1 MAKRILIRRDTTANW
16 QSVNPILSNG
26 ELGIEI
32 KTDGTRSMKLG
43 TGSVAWNSLDYFL
56 DNPALALQNH
66 INNKSAHGATATPT
80 ANSIAM
86 YNSANGLKSSKT
98 PTEANDVLRK
108 TELDTINGDISSLQ
122 SDIDT
127 LENDLGTEVTN
138 RTNADSGLQDNI
150 DTLTTNLATEVSDRQ
165 TAVSNAISTAATDA
179 TTKAGTAESNAKE
192 YADDLALVY

>member
-66 INNKSAHGATATPT
+66 INYK
-80 ANSIAM
+80 
-86 YNSANGLKSSKT
+86 
-98 PTEANDVLRK
+98 
-108 TELDTINGDISSLQ
+108 
-122 SDIDT
+122 
-127 LENDLGTEVTN
+127 
-138 RTNADSGLQDNI
+138 
-150 DTLTTNLATEVSDRQ
+150 
-165 TAVSNAISTAATDA
+165 
-179 TTKAGTAESNAKE
+179 
-192 YADDLALVY
+192 